1 MLTNLKEKKIMKK
14 SILATV
20 IAGTIFNMAYAIEP
34 AGINMENGV
43 TVTPIINMGT
53 KIDDN
58 IFSKATDEK
67 SSAIVTIAPSVNF
80 LLNDGINQHS
90 LDVGITSGTYL
101 SSSDDNF
108 LDGFLSFN
116 SHLEPSSQS
125 RFDFALDA
133 NWVTEPRG
141 TGITEGLGDNVTEP
155 LTYADQTFAAGYE
168 YGALSTP
175 ARIAFEVK
183 YYNKGYTNFS
193 DTTQYRDFDSVKL
206 GSTFYYNTHA
216 ATDVFVEVNQDAIE
230 YDNTKANEVTRNSD
244 DYRALAGIKWEA
256 TALTSGTAKLGYQK
270 KDFESASRANFSGL
284 SWEAGVIWQPLSYT
298 IIAFDTSRAAR
309 DPNVEG
315 DYINESQYS
324 LNWTHNWNEK
334 ISSTL
339 GTSFTD
345 EDYSGV
351 SRTDE
356 TTTYSASVNYSLTRW
371 IDMSAFIDVTDKDS
385 TRDGILF
392 DKNVIGMNF
401 TVSM

>member
-1 MLTNLKEKKIMKK
+1 MKK